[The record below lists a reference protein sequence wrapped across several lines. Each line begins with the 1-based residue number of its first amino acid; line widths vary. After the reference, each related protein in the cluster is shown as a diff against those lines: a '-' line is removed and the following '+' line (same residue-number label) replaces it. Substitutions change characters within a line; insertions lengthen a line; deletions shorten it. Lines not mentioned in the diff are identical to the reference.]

1 MRRLLLDGRQR
12 PGALLLN
19 PTHPEINNGVK
30 CKPTEPI
37 ICPPSAPPSPP
48 PAVASPPPTA
58 ANKIGY
64 LSSMQMGAYE
74 YRNVHELGGKF
85 TYNYRSGPSTQAEFD
100 YMNANNVEYIPNI
113 PHKWLVLENNE
124 TINGWTRPSARRTC
138 AATFRRGL
146 PQPDGQGLPEAGS
159 SICTTQDF
167 VDVLQ
172 ANQDSFVVKP
182 RRILLQNEPWVG
194 AVQPKSGTELA
205 DFYKNE
211 LEPALA
217 VVPMDVVLHTSK
229 KSDKCLTVDIEF
241 LKRCDDI
248 GCNFDLATEWSL
260 HHYSQETQ
268 EWIDYYTWD
277 TGEWYTDRY
286 AAFAGGYGTRTE
298 QEWKDL
304 LRKFTFLVTET
315 NANWEFTNPIP
326 TNQEY
331 CERVTGQQDTITP
344 GYGIGGVQWALQ
356 QDHITGLI
364 NWPLWWEWFEGR
376 PAGAAERALSGRLL
390 YNDGTWTPAGKAW
403 LALNDPVAQ
412 AAVDC
417 GHDKSPSPPPALAL
431 SPPPASPPYARRGC
445 AAWDALGFAAR
456 TDLTT
461 LQNVDGSHLT
471 ACPQL
476 KQNRRSSR
484 RCRQRPT
491 PTAAATRAAT
501 RCSRAATRRR
511 ALAPART
518 GAATTTSSTWRRA
531 ACACASPT
539 RTATS
544 ARTPTLSTSV
554 RRRRRRQASPRWTP
568 MRRAPVKGRRVPRC
582 AISVARFRTA
592 TATMDA
598 THTPGARAQAR
609 STTSTRGMCWSTL
622 PQPRHLTWP
631 AATRGA
637 TPPFLRIVW
646 H

>member
-1 MRRLLLDGRQR
+1 MYKRQR
-12 PGALLLN
+12 
-19 PTHPEINNGVK
+19 
-30 CKPTEPI
+30 C
-37 ICPPSAPPSPP
+37 
-48 PAVASPPPTA
+48 
-58 ANKIGY
+58 Y
-64 LSSMQMGAYE
+64 
-74 YRNVHELGGKF
+74 F
-85 TYNYRSGPSTQAEFD
+85 ST
-100 YMNANNVEYIPNI
+100 
-113 PHKWLVLENNE
+113 W
-124 TINGWTRPSARRTC
+124 
-138 AATFRRGL
+138 GL
-146 PQPDGQGLPEAGS
+146 PQPDWPKDYPDYAGS

-182 RRILLQNEPWVG
+182 RRLLLQNEPWVG

-217 VVPMDVVLHTSK
+217 IVPMNVVLHTSK
-229 KSDKCLTVDIEF
+229 KSEKCLTVDVEF

-326 TNQEY
+326 TNEEY
-331 CERVTGQQDTITP
+331 CERVTGQQDTISP
-344 GYGIGGVQWALQ
+344 GYGIGGIQWALQ

-403 LALNDPVAQ
+403 LALNDPAAQ

-431 SPPPASPPYARRGC
+431 SPPPASPPYAPHGC
-445 AAWDALGFAAR
+445 AAWDALGFATR
-456 TDLTT
+456 TDLTS

-476 KQNRRSSR
+476 KQNQALEASLQAEADANCCGNQGGDPLLS
-484 RCRQRPT
+484 CRDPPEGTGACSDWCSNYYFTDLATGGLRVCIANPSGNQCKNTDPVDVCPPSPPPPGFPT
-491 PTAAATRAAT
+491 LIPDDAGTPSDAALCDNLIYHGST
-501 RCSRAATRRR
+501 
-511 ALAPART
+511 LAPA
-518 GAATTTSSTWRRA
+518 GLDSHYPGPYSGNKDQEGGS
-531 ACACASPT
+531 CY
-539 RTATS
+539 
-544 ARTPTLSTSV
+544 ARTNSQNGYSAGRYGLSL
-554 RRRRRRQASPRWTP
+554 
-568 MRRAPVKGRRVPRC
+568 
-582 AISVARFRTA
+582 I
-592 TATMDA
+592 
-598 THTPGARAQAR
+598 H
-609 STTSTRGMCWSTL
+609 
-622 PQPRHLTWP
+622 
-631 AATRGA
+631 
-637 TPPFLRIVW
+637 I
-646 H
+646 